1 MFGGAP
7 GSDIPITLHFWD
19 DSGVVDP
26 GSLLFSIS
34 QTLTA
39 NDLALNAID
48 LSTTPV
54 PVNGPF
60 RVGVEFDN
68 PGAPS
73 VARDHDGTVP
83 GRNFI
88 YNDSTTWVDATTQ
101 GVTGDWIIR
110 ASIIPEAVYNSSFE

>member
-1 MFGGAP
+1 MFGGAS
-7 GSDIPITLHFWD
+7 GSADVTLRFWD

-26 GSLLFSIS
+26 GSLLFSIPL
-34 QTLTA
+34 TLTA

-54 PVNGPF
+54 LVNGPF
-60 RVGVEFDN
+60 RVGVEFAS

-88 YNDSTTWVDATTQ
+88 FSDSVTWVDATTQ

-110 ASIIPEAVYNSSFE
+110 ASIIPEAVFNSSFE